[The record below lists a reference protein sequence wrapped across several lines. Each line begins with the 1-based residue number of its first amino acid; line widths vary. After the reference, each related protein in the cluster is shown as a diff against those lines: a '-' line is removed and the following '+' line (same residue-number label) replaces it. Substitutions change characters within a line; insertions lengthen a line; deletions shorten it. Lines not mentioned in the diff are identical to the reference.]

1 MHSRIE
7 ENELLQANFFPDK
20 TFLYTVK
27 GEGFMRHQIR
37 LMMGAL
43 FRLGRGEKTL
53 EDIQNSLKEQAECI
67 GFVAPASGLILG
79 DLKFK

>member
-1 MHSRIE
+1 
-7 ENELLQANFFPDK
+7 
-20 TFLYTVK
+20 
-27 GEGFMRHQIR
+27 
-37 LMMGAL
+37 L